1 MPNLIDK
8 LISKVDTVRQKAA
21 DKFGL
26 PAHNLYRVMR
36 TWSGGE
42 IKVGTATDVETLIT
56 PTPKITFTD
65 PGLELQ
71 RHGLEDKRRMK
82 AVEVSLTFTENFLQG
97 DPKVAG
103 QECFYK
109 LVERNGQGADTT
121 YWILHKIPLVARD
134 EINWELEFTPYTVCA

>member
-8 LISKVDTVRQKAA
+8 LITKVDTVRQKAA

-26 PAHNLYRVMR
+26 PAHNMYRVFR

-42 IKVGTATDVETLIT
+42 IGSGTATDVTTLIT
-56 PTPKITFTD
+56 PTPKIEFTG
-65 PGLELQ
+65 GLKLS
-71 RHGLEDKRRMK
+71 RHGLEEARRMK
-82 AVEVSLTFTENFLQG
+82 ASEVSLTFTENFLQG

-109 LVERNGQGADTT
+109 LVERNGQAAGTT
-121 YWILHKIPLVARD
+121 YWILSNIPTVARD
-134 EINWELEFTPYTVCA
+134 EINWELEFRPYTVCA

>member
-26 PAHNLYRVMR
+26 PAHNMSRVMR

-42 IKVGTATDVETLIT
+42 IGSGTPTDVVTLIT
-56 PTPKITFTD
+56 PTPRITFGGPD
-65 PGLELQ
+65 LRLE
-71 RHGLEDKRRMK
+71 RHGLSDQRTMK
-82 AVEVSLTFTENFLQG
+82 ATEVSLTFTESFLQG
-97 DPKVAG
+97 LPRLAG

-109 LVERNGQGADTT
+109 LVERNGQGAATT
-121 YWILHKIPLVARD
+121 YWILSQIPLVARD
-134 EINWELEFTPYTVCA
+134 EINWELEFKHYTVCA